1 MIKFI
6 LGILF
11 VEVGLPLID
20 SAVELAQLAIEKRK
34 SEYAKYIAQAN
45 KEVHKITHDD
55 EEEKESPHAI
65 GFYVPQSNEEEES
78 EDEDI

>member
-45 KEVHKITHDD
+45 KEVHKITHD

-78 EDEDI
+78 ENEDI